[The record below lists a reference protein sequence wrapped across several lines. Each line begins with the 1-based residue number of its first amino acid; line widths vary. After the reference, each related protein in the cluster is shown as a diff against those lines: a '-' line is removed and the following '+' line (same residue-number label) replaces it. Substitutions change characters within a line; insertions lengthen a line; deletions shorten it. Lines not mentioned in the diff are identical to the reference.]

1 MAKKNYLCAM
11 HFEQSEQFIKDL
23 KQAIHSQSLD
33 EINELV
39 LELHPADVADITK
52 QLSLEEVK
60 AFCDIVPGEL
70 IAETIAEL
78 EEDERE
84 DLLNSLTPEQIARK
98 AIDYMESDDAADL
111 IMELPKEKR
120 IKVISLIDDV
130 KKASNIVDLLNYPDD
145 SAGGLM
151 AKELFKVNINWDVLE
166 CVQELRKQAEQIE
179 TIHTVYVVDDH
190 NKLLGTLSLKSL
202 ILTPSNTKIEDVL
215 NRDIISVKAHTQ
227 NTEVAQIMEKYDLV
241 VLPVVD
247 DLNRLK
253 GRITIDDV
261 VDVIKEEA
269 ERDYQMASGLSDTVE
284 SHDSVWQVTKARL
297 PWLLMGMIGGI
308 GSAHVLLGFDLSQHP
323 EMIVFIPLIGAMGG
337 NVGVQSSAIVV
348 QGIANNTLKGSIV
361 QRLVKETGVGLV
373 NGLVC
378 SAVLFGVNLI
388 SDFSIKTSVT
398 VSIALLS
405 VIIFAAILGTFIPM
419 LLNRF
424 KINPALATGP
434 FITTTNDIFG
444 LLLYFYIGQ
453 MIIG

>member
-1 MAKKNYLCAM
+1 MQ
-11 HFEQSEQFIKDL
+11 FEHNEQFLKDL
-23 KQAIHSQSLD
+23 KQAIQNQSLD
-33 EINELV
+33 EVNTLIS
-39 LELHPADVADITK
+39 ELHPVDIADITTR
-52 QLSLEEVK
+52 LSLEEVK
-60 AFCDIVPGEL
+60 SFFDIVPGEL
-70 IAETIAEL
+70 ISETIAEL
-78 EEDERE
+78 EEDERAG
-84 DLLNSLTPEQIARK
+84 LLTSLTPEQIARK

-111 IMELPKEKR
+111 IMELPKDKR
-120 IKVISLIDDV
+120 SKVIALIDDV

-151 AKELFKVNINWDVLE
+151 AKELFKVNIHWDVME

-179 TIHTVYVVDDH
+179 TIHTVYVVDEN
-190 NKLLGTLSLKSL
+190 NKLLGTVSLKSL

-215 NRDIISVKAHTQ
+215 NREIISVKAHTQ
-227 NTEVAQIMEKYDLV
+227 SSEVAQIMEKYDLV

-261 VDVIKEEA
+261 VDLIKEEA

-297 PWLLMGMIGGI
+297 PWLLMGMIGGV
-308 GSAHVLLGFDLSQHP
+308 GSAHVLLGFDLSKHP
-323 EMIVFIPLIGAMGG
+323 EMVVFIPLIGAMGG

-348 QGIANNTLKGSIV
+348 QGLANNSLKGSIA
-361 QRLVKETGVGLV
+361 QRLVKETGIGLV

-378 SAVLFGVNLI
+378 SAVLFAVNFL
-388 SDFSIKTSVT
+388 SDFSSRTCIT

-405 VIIFAAILGTFIPM
+405 VIIFAAILGTFIPL

-424 KINPALATGP
+424 KVNPALATGP

>member
-1 MAKKNYLCAM
+1 MQ
-11 HFEQSEQFIKDL
+11 FEHNEQFLKDL
-23 KQAIHSQSLD
+23 KQAIQNQSLD
-33 EINELV
+33 EVNTLIS
-39 LELHPADVADITK
+39 ELHPVDIADITTR
-52 QLSLEEVK
+52 LSLEEVK
-60 AFCDIVPGEL
+60 SFFDIVPGEL
-70 IAETIAEL
+70 ISETIAEL
-78 EEDERE
+78 EEDERAG
-84 DLLNSLTPEQIARK
+84 LLSSLTPEQIARK

-111 IMELPKEKR
+111 IMELPKDKR
-120 IKVISLIDDV
+120 SKVIALIDDV

-151 AKELFKVNINWDVLE
+151 AKELFKVNIHWDVME

-179 TIHTVYVVDDH
+179 TIHTVYVVDEN
-190 NKLLGTLSLKSL
+190 NKLLGTVSLKSL

-215 NRDIISVKAHTQ
+215 NREIISVKAHTQ
-227 NTEVAQIMEKYDLV
+227 SSEVAQIMEKYDLV

-261 VDVIKEEA
+261 VDLIKEEA

-297 PWLLMGMIGGI
+297 PWLLMGMIGGV
-308 GSAHVLLGFDLSQHP
+308 GSAHVLLGFDLSKHP
-323 EMIVFIPLIGAMGG
+323 EMVVFIPLIGAMGG

-348 QGIANNTLKGSIV
+348 QGLANNSLKGSIA
-361 QRLVKETGVGLV
+361 QRLVKETGIGLV

-378 SAVLFGVNLI
+378 SAVLFAVNFL
-388 SDFSIKTSVT
+388 SDFSSRTCIT

-405 VIIFAAILGTFIPM
+405 VIIFAAILGTFIPL

-424 KINPALATGP
+424 KVNPALATGP

>member
-1 MAKKNYLCAM
+1 M
-11 HFEQSEQFIKDL
+11 HFEHSEQFIKDL
-23 KQAIHSQSLD
+23 KQAIHSHSLD
-33 EINELV
+33 EINELI
-39 LELHPADVADITK
+39 LELHPADIADITK
-52 QLSLEEVK
+52 QLSLDEVK
-60 AFCDIVPGEL
+60 SFFDIVPGEL
-70 IAETIAEL
+70 ISETIAEL
-78 EEDERE
+78 EEDERK

-98 AIDYMESDDAADL
+98 AIDYMESDDAADV

-120 IKVISLIDDV
+120 SKVISLIDDV

-151 AKELFKVNINWDVLE
+151 AKELFKVNIHWDVLE

-179 TIHTVYVVDDH
+179 TIHTVYVVDEN
-190 NKLLGTLSLKSL
+190 NKLQGTLSLKSL
-202 ILTPSNTKIEDVL
+202 ILTPSTTKIEDVL

-227 NTEVAQIMEKYDLV
+227 SSEVAQIMEKYDLV

-284 SHDSVWQVTKARL
+284 SHDSIWHVTKARL
-297 PWLLMGMIGGI
+297 PWLLMGMVGGV

-348 QGIANNTLKGSIV
+348 QGLANNSLKGSIA
-361 QRLVKETGVGLV
+361 QRLVKETGIGLV

-378 SAVLFGVNLI
+378 SAVLFAVNFL
-388 SDFSIKTSVT
+388 SDFSSRTCVT

-405 VIIFAAILGTFIPM
+405 VIVFAAILGTFIPL
-419 LLNRF
+419 LLNKF
-424 KINPALATGP
+424 KVNPALATGP

-453 MIIG
+453 LIIG

>member
-1 MAKKNYLCAM
+1 MQFQNN
-11 HFEQSEQFIKDL
+11 EQLIKDL
-23 KQAIHSQSLD
+23 KQAIQDESLD
-33 EINELV
+33 KINALIS
-39 LELHPADVADITK
+39 ELHPVDIADITT

-60 AFCDIVPGEL
+60 SFFDIVPGEL
-70 IAETIAEL
+70 ISETIAEL

-84 DLLNSLTPEQIARK
+84 GLLNSLTPEQIARK

-120 IKVISLIDDV
+120 SKVIALIDDV

-151 AKELFKVNINWDVLE
+151 AKELFKVNINWDVME

-179 TIHTVYVVDDH
+179 TIHTVYVVDEN

-202 ILTPSNTKIEDVL
+202 ILTPTNTKIEDVL

-227 NTEVAQIMEKYDLV
+227 SSEVAQIMEKYDLV

-284 SHDSVWQVTKARL
+284 AHDSVWQVTKARV
-297 PWLLMGMIGGI
+297 PWLLMGMIGGV

-323 EMIVFIPLIGAMGG
+323 EMVIFIPLIGAMGG

-348 QGIANNTLKGSIV
+348 QGLANNTLKGSIV
-361 QRLVKETGVGLV
+361 QRLIKETGIGLV

-378 SAVLFGVNLI
+378 SAILFGVNFL
-388 SDFSIKTSVT
+388 SDFSSKTCIT

-405 VIIFAAILGTFIPM
+405 VIIFAAILGTFIPL

-424 KINPALATGP
+424 KVNPALATGP

>member
-1 MAKKNYLCAM
+1 MI
-11 HFEQSEQFIKDL
+11 S
-23 KQAIHSQSLD
+23 
-33 EINELV
+33 
-39 LELHPADVADITK
+39 
-52 QLSLEEVK
+52 
-60 AFCDIVPGEL
+60 
-70 IAETIAEL
+70 ETIAEL
-78 EEDERE
+78 EEDERAV
-84 DLLNSLTPEQIARK
+84 LLSSLTPEQIARK

-111 IMELPKEKR
+111 IMELPKDKR
-120 IKVISLIDDV
+120 SKVIALIDDV

-151 AKELFKVNINWDVLE
+151 AKELFKVNIHWDVME

-179 TIHTVYVVDDH
+179 TIHTVYVVDEN
-190 NKLLGTLSLKSL
+190 NKLLGTVSLKSL

-215 NRDIISVKAHTQ
+215 NREIISVKAHTQ
-227 NTEVAQIMEKYDLV
+227 SSEVAQIMEKYDLV

-261 VDVIKEEA
+261 VDLIKEEA

-297 PWLLMGMIGGI
+297 PWLLMGMIGGV
-308 GSAHVLLGFDLSQHP
+308 GSAHVLLGFDLSKHP
-323 EMIVFIPLIGAMGG
+323 EMVVFIPLIGAMGG

-348 QGIANNTLKGSIV
+348 QGLANNSLKGSIA
-361 QRLVKETGVGLV
+361 QRLVKETGIGLV

-378 SAVLFGVNLI
+378 SAVLFAVNFL
-388 SDFSIKTSVT
+388 SDFSSRTCIT

-405 VIIFAAILGTFIPM
+405 VIIFAAILGTFIPL

-424 KINPALATGP
+424 KVNPALATGP

>member
-1 MAKKNYLCAM
+1 MQ
-11 HFEQSEQFIKDL
+11 FEHNEQFLKDL
-23 KQAIHSQSLD
+23 KQAIQNQSLD
-33 EINELV
+33 EVNTLIS
-39 LELHPADVADITK
+39 ELHPVDIADITTR
-52 QLSLEEVK
+52 LSLEEVK
-60 AFCDIVPGEL
+60 SFFDIVPGEL
-70 IAETIAEL
+70 ISETIAEL
-78 EEDERE
+78 EEDERAG
-84 DLLNSLTPEQIARK
+84 LLSSLTPEQIARK

-111 IMELPKEKR
+111 IMELPKDKR
-120 IKVISLIDDV
+120 SKVIALIDDV

-151 AKELFKVNINWDVLE
+151 AKELFKVNIHWDVME

-179 TIHTVYVVDDH
+179 TIHTVYVVDEN
-190 NKLLGTLSLKSL
+190 NKLLGTVSLKSL

-215 NRDIISVKAHTQ
+215 NREIISVKAHTQ
-227 NTEVAQIMEKYDLV
+227 RSEVAQIMEKYDLV

-261 VDVIKEEA
+261 VDLIKEEA

-297 PWLLMGMIGGI
+297 PWLLMGMIGGV
-308 GSAHVLLGFDLSQHP
+308 GSAHVLLGFDLSKHP
-323 EMIVFIPLIGAMGG
+323 EMVVFIPLIGAMGG

-348 QGIANNTLKGSIV
+348 QGLANNSLKGSIA
-361 QRLVKETGVGLV
+361 QRLVKETGIGLV

-378 SAVLFGVNLI
+378 SAVLFAVNFL
-388 SDFSIKTSVT
+388 SDFSSRTCIT

-405 VIIFAAILGTFIPM
+405 VIIFAAILGTFIPL

-424 KINPALATGP
+424 KVNPALATGP

>member
-1 MAKKNYLCAM
+1 MQFEHND
-11 HFEQSEQFIKDL
+11 HFLKDL
-23 KQAIHSQSLD
+23 RQAIQNQSLD
-33 EINELV
+33 EVNTLIS
-39 LELHPADVADITK
+39 ELHPVDIADITTR
-52 QLSLEEVK
+52 LSLDEVK
-60 AFCDIVPGEL
+60 SFFDIVPGEL
-70 IAETIAEL
+70 ISETIAEL
-78 EEDERE
+78 EEDERAG
-84 DLLNSLTPEQIARK
+84 LLNSLTPEQIARK

-111 IMELPKEKR
+111 IMELPKDKR
-120 IKVISLIDDV
+120 SKVIALIDDV

-151 AKELFKVNINWDVLE
+151 AKELFKVNIHWDVME

-179 TIHTVYVVDDH
+179 TIHTVYVVDEN
-190 NKLLGTLSLKSL
+190 NKLLGTVSLKSL

-215 NRDIISVKAHTQ
+215 NREIISVKAHTQ
-227 NTEVAQIMEKYDLV
+227 SSEVAQIMEKYDLV

-261 VDVIKEEA
+261 VDLIKEEA

-297 PWLLMGMIGGI
+297 PWLLMGMIGGV
-308 GSAHVLLGFDLSQHP
+308 GSAHVLLGFDLSKHP
-323 EMIVFIPLIGAMGG
+323 EMVVFIPLIGAMGG

-348 QGIANNTLKGSIV
+348 QGLANNSLKGSIA
-361 QRLVKETGVGLV
+361 QRLVKETGIGLV

-378 SAVLFGVNLI
+378 SAVLFAVNFL
-388 SDFSIKTSVT
+388 SDFSSRTCIT

-405 VIIFAAILGTFIPM
+405 VIIFAAILGTFIPL

-424 KINPALATGP
+424 KVNPALATGP

-453 MIIG
+453 LIIG

>member
-1 MAKKNYLCAM
+1 MQ
-11 HFEQSEQFIKDL
+11 HEQNDNFIKDL
-23 KQAIHSQSLD
+23 KQAILSQSLD
-33 EINELV
+33 EINELIV
-39 LELHPADVADITK
+39 ELHPADMADILQQLTLDETK
-52 QLSLEEVK
+52 T
-60 AFCDIVPGEL
+60 FCDIVPGEL
-70 IAETIAEL
+70 ISETIAEL
-78 EEDERE
+78 EEDERK

-98 AIDYMESDDAADL
+98 AIEYMESDDAADL

-120 IKVISLIDDV
+120 TKVISLIDDV

-151 AKELFKVNINWDVLE
+151 AKELFKVNSTWDVLE
-166 CVQELRKQAEQIE
+166 CVQELRKQAEYIE
-179 TIHTVYVVDDH
+179 TIHTVYVVDDN
-190 NKLLGTLSLKSL
+190 NKLIGTLSLKSL
-202 ILTPSNTKIEDVL
+202 ILTPSNTKIEDVV
-215 NRDIISVKAHTQ
+215 NRDVISVKAHTQ
-227 NTEVAQIMEKYDLV
+227 SSEVAQIMEKYDLV

-284 SHDSVWQVTKARL
+284 AHDSVWQVTKARL
-297 PWLLMGMIGGI
+297 PWLLVGMIGGV
-308 GSAHVLLGFDLSQHP
+308 GSAHVLLGFDLSKHP
-323 EMIVFIPLIGAMGG
+323 EMVIFIPLIGAMGG

-348 QGIANNTLKGSIV
+348 QGLANNTLKGSIV
-361 QRLVKETGVGLV
+361 QRLVKETGFGLI

-378 SAVLFGVNLI
+378 SLLLLALNLVSNI
-388 SDFSIKTSVT
+388 DSQICVT

-405 VIIFAAILGTFIPM
+405 VIIFAAILGTFIPL

-444 LLLYFYIGQ
+444 LILYFYIGQ
-453 MIIG
+453 LIIG

>member
-1 MAKKNYLCAM
+1 MQ
-11 HFEQSEQFIKDL
+11 FEHNEQFLKDL
-23 KQAIHSQSLD
+23 KQAIQNQSLD
-33 EINELV
+33 EVNTLIS
-39 LELHPADVADITK
+39 ELHPVDIADITTR
-52 QLSLEEVK
+52 LSLEEVK
-60 AFCDIVPGEL
+60 SFFDIVPGEL
-70 IAETIAEL
+70 ISETIAEL
-78 EEDERE
+78 EEDERAG
-84 DLLNSLTPEQIARK
+84 LLSSLTPEQIARK

-111 IMELPKEKR
+111 IMELPKDKR
-120 IKVISLIDDV
+120 SKVIALIDDV

-151 AKELFKVNINWDVLE
+151 AKELFKVNIHWDVME

-179 TIHTVYVVDDH
+179 TIHTVYVVDEN
-190 NKLLGTLSLKSL
+190 NKLLGTVSLKSL

-215 NRDIISVKAHTQ
+215 NREIISVKAHTQ
-227 NTEVAQIMEKYDLV
+227 SSEVAQIMEKYDLV

-261 VDVIKEEA
+261 VDLIKEEA

-297 PWLLMGMIGGI
+297 PWLLMGMIGGV
-308 GSAHVLLGFDLSQHP
+308 GSAHVLLGFDLSKHP
-323 EMIVFIPLIGAMGG
+323 EMVVFIPLIGAMGG

-348 QGIANNTLKGSIV
+348 QGLANNSLKGSIA
-361 QRLVKETGVGLV
+361 QRLVKETGIGLV

-378 SAVLFGVNLI
+378 SAVLFAVNFL
-388 SDFSIKTSVT
+388 SDFSSRTCIT

-405 VIIFAAILGTFIPM
+405 VIIFAAILGTFIPL
-419 LLNRF
+419 LLNHF
-424 KINPALATGP
+424 KVNPALATGP